1 MFLKFIHY
9 RGINLPT
16 HLLTA
21 TTIPTTTTTTAAT
34 IIYLKWNWSP
44 QSLLFPL
51 NTLLQIPTLCPHLD
65 YMIAIT
71 GRGACHW
78 SRVKVELEYKTDL
91 TCNDN
96 SIIIILMSG
105 RIEHVMEY
113 LKSGMPIVKMW
124 LVVWRNCYG
133 IGLSKRRNQIAFKS
147 YMECN
152 VHTCLDLS
160 LFFFL
165 SHLELFIVVI

>member
-1 MFLKFIHY
+1 MLLKSIHY
-9 RGINLPT
+9 WGINLPT

-21 TTIPTTTTTTAAT
+21 ATTTT
-34 IIYLKWNWSP
+34 IYLKWNWSP
-44 QSLLFPL
+44 QSLLSPL
-51 NTLLQIPTLCPHLD
+51 NTHLQIPTPCPHLD

-96 SIIIILMSG
+96 SMMIILMSG

-113 LKSGMPIVKMW
+113 LKSGKLIVELW
-124 LVVWRNCYG
+124 LIVRRNCF
-133 IGLSKRRNQIAFKS
+133 GLGLGKRRDQIACKP
-147 YMECN
+147 YMECC
-152 VHTCLDLS
+152 VSACLDLW
-160 LFFFL
+160 FFSFL
-165 SHLELFIVVI
+165 IRRVFRVYAVFWSSE